1 MLLRWSSNAGRMA
14 DYIDEEK
21 GPPTLC
27 LLNAPS
33 FKFLT
38 AVEAAGDRLRGVAA
52 IFAVIIIG
60 LK

>member
-1 MLLRWSSNAGRMA
+1 MS
-14 DYIDEEK
+14 DYTHEEK

-38 AVEAAGDRLRGVAA
+38 AVEAAVEAAGDTLRGVAA